1 MTAQLLLSFLLGAI
15 LIYAFAERRRSPVVG
30 ALALAAAAAGLY
42 FVWVPVHATQL
53 AEFAGVGRGVDLI
66 MYIWVV
72 ISLLV
77 LLNLHL
83 KLRSQTEALTGLARA
98 FAIGEALR
106 AGADTQE
113 GNGEGVFPRRSR
125 QVATRTSPHTVRMAP
140 RTKRAESGSS
150 KATAAAIGT
159 SANDSATNK

>member
-30 ALALAAAAAGLY
+30 ALALAAAVAGLY
-42 FVWVPVHATQL
+42 FVWVPAHATAL

-66 MYIWVV
+66 IYIWVV

-83 KLRSQTEALTGLARA
+83 KLRAQTEALCLPYSCEP
-98 FAIGEALR
+98 FPELSVALR
-106 AGADTQE
+106 F
-113 GNGEGVFPRRSR
+113 GNVLYRHVPSCGDRRQSRAAVSYRRS
-125 QVATRTSPHTVRMAP
+125 
-140 RTKRAESGSS
+140 GSLRHF
-150 KATAAAIGT
+150 I
-159 SANDSATNK
+159 

>member
-30 ALALAAAAAGLY
+30 VLAFASAAAGLY
-42 FVWVPVHATQL
+42 FVWVPAHATAL

-66 MYIWVV
+66 IYIWVV

-83 KLRSQTEALTGLARA
+83 KLRTQTEALTGLARA
-98 FAIGEALR
+98 IAIGEALR
-106 AGADTQE
+106 ANDAPQDGP
-113 GNGEGVFPRRSR
+113 VVSSRRVSAR
-125 QVATRTSPHTVRMAP
+125 TR
-140 RTKRAESGSS
+140 
-150 KATAAAIGT
+150 
-159 SANDSATNK
+159 

>member
-30 ALALAAAAAGLY
+30 ALALAAAGAGLY
-42 FVWVPVHATQL
+42 FVWVPAHATAL

-66 MYIWVV
+66 IYIWVV

-83 KLRSQTEALTGLARA
+83 KLRAQTEALTGVARA
-98 FAIGEALR
+98 IAIGEALR
-106 AGADTQE
+106 AGDDHSEEKPSGFRSRPAAA
-113 GNGEGVFPRRSR
+113 RRS
-125 QVATRTSPHTVRMAP
+125 
-140 RTKRAESGSS
+140 
-150 KATAAAIGT
+150 
-159 SANDSATNK
+159 

>member
-30 ALALAAAAAGLY
+30 VLALISAAAGLY
-42 FVWVPVHATQL
+42 FVWVPAHATAL

-66 MYIWVV
+66 IYIWVV

-83 KLRSQTEALTGLARA
+83 KLRTQTEAITGLARA
-98 FAIGEALR
+98 IAIGEALH
-106 AGADTQE
+106 AGAQKAPPDE
-113 GNGEGVFPRRSR
+113 RELSSR
-125 QVATRTSPHTVRMAP
+125 PISARTR
-140 RTKRAESGSS
+140 
-150 KATAAAIGT
+150 
-159 SANDSATNK
+159 